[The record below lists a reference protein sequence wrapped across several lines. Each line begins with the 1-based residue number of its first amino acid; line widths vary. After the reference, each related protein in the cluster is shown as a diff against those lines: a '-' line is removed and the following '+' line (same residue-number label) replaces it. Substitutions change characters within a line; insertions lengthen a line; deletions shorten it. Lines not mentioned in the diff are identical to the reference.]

1 MKYLL
6 ILITIMFVGG
16 CATTPTM
23 ESVEGTYEL
32 KIQDVGGQSF
42 KSFKLVFLEN
52 GVMESYEGSLKKSEY
67 KWKVKRNEIHTEE
80 KNGDGTI
87 YATDGK
93 YLTTLAKLKN
103 RKRIDYKR
111 MNNGIISTDK
121 GFIYIPHYKKI
132 K

>member
-1 MKYLL
+1 MKNIILL
-6 ILITIMFVGG
+6 IAVMVLSA
-16 CATTPTM
+16 CASMPTM
-23 ESVEGTYEL
+23 ESVSGTYEH
-32 KIQDVGGQSF
+32 KSQDIAGQPF

-93 YLTTLAKLKN
+93 YLTTLAKLKK

-111 MNNGIISTDK
+111 IKNGLYSTDK
-121 GFIYIPHYKKI
+121 GFIYIPRYKKI